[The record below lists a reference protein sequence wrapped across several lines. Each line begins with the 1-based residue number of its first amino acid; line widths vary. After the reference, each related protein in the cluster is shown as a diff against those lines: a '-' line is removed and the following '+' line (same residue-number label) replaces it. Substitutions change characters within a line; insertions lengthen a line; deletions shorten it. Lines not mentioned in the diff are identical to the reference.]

1 MKALLLFSL
10 LLTSSAFAQDL
21 FVIKKSLHPKNV
33 LHFKA
38 NVQNCKLGSPAV
50 SAYWIMGED
59 DGHVEG
65 LSSKEKS
72 YFQPKLTYT
81 KETEADFGI
90 GAMEEMGSKI
100 PDQSIR
106 VRLENCKAKAYLE
119 INNSEVALSEIY
131 VDVNFM
137 MSVNYMNISGQGPN
151 GAKVSKKINN

>member
-1 MKALLLFSL
+1 MKALMALSLF
-10 LLTSSAFAQDL
+10 LTCSAFAQDM

-38 NVQNCKLGSPAV
+38 NIKDCKLQSPAV

-72 YFQPKLTYT
+72 YFQPKISYA
-81 KETEADFGI
+81 KENEADFGI
-90 GAMEEMGSKI
+90 GAMEEMGSKV

-106 VRLENCKAKAYLE
+106 VRLENCQAKAYLE
-119 INNSEVALSEIY
+119 VNNSEIKLNEIY

-137 MSVNYMNISGQGPN
+137 MSVNYMNITGQAAN